1 MDILKKTSNLIGI
14 CWNWQVMSK
23 VYQGKFARV
32 TKVSEWMK
40 EYMLGLKKKQTVV
53 IIGLPTRL

>member
-1 MDILKKTSNLIGI
+1 MNIKKKPSHLIGI

-23 VYQGKFARV
+23 VYQNEFARV

-40 EYMLGLKKKQTVV
+40 EYMLGLNKKQ
-53 IIGLPTRL
+53 RL